1 MAVKIYY
8 IKEDDG
14 YDIIVYDSPAWLY
27 HDPKPHPYHAMAT
40 DIWAKELDNFHVKTL
55 EDVFREAK
63 GACDFYAKKAHGV
76 DGKEERPPVKR
87 EDRLYSVRTPPQNED
102 GSSRIDFRGDI
113 VDHQSVNIKEREIP
127 GYVEKRFGIKGFKTD
142 GIEKLE
148 WGDNANYGDID
159 EDICMSVVRV
169 NDRKKKGLLGR
180 FASKDQKSAPV
191 PRCLKERAVK
201 SIVKAIDNN
210 RALNNNVYSMTAHC
224 TRNGNVCVD
233 ILLNGGTF
241 FIPAKMDEWDA
252 ALSEYCEYF
261 DIVNGEMITLYN
273 IKDSYLKKGG
283 SLGGIEFLYQRSF

>member
-1 MAVKIYY
+1 MAIKIYY
-8 IKEDDG
+8 DKEDDG
-14 YDIIVYDSPAWLY
+14 YDVIIFDSPAWIY
-27 HDPKPHPYHAMAT
+27 NDPRPHPYHVMAT
-40 DIWAKELDNFHVKTL
+40 DTWARELESFHVETF
-55 EDVFREAK
+55 EDVIREAK
-63 GACDFYAKKAHGV
+63 GACDFYTKEGYGV
-76 DGKEERPPVKR
+76 AGNEKRPPVKR
-87 EDRLYSVRTPPQNED
+87 GDRIYSVRTPPQDANGE
-102 GSSRIDFRGDI
+102 SIIDFRGDI

-148 WGDNANYGDID
+148 VGENANYGDID
-159 EDICMSVVRV
+159 EDICMSVVRAT
-169 NDRKKKGLLGR
+169 DRKGKGLLSR

-201 SIVKAIDNN
+201 SIVKAIDGNS
-210 RALNNNVYSMTAHC
+210 ALNNSVYCMTAHC

-233 ILLNGGTF
+233 ILLSTGTF

-261 DIVNGEMITLYN
+261 DIVNGEMITLIN

-283 SLGGIEFLYQRSF
+283 SIGGTVFLYQRSL